1 MTSPLCIPTL
11 SKSILVLSLFRFI
24 SIHNCSTSSSGVVQ
38 NSSNTFHPFL
48 VVSKIYSF
56 PGSTCLLIKAPH
68 SNDWQNLGATS
79 TGKTSN
85 SSLDR
90 RDEPSDIPRRRVPP
104 SDFARRL
111 KPFQHSQGT
120 SEELQGQILY
130 NCSLSVQAKSMKAIS
145 CTEYWEKCLLRE
157 ANTRLV

>member
-1 MTSPLCIPTL
+1 MVLLLHSEHHYMTFSKIHVNILMTSPLCIPTL

-85 SSLDR
+85 SSLDKGWTEWYPAKKSPAIWLR
-90 RDEPSDIPRRRVPP
+90 PQVKTLSTFTRNIGGI
-104 SDFARRL
+104 AR
-111 KPFQHSQGT
+111 S
-120 SEELQGQILY
+120 
-130 NCSLSVQAKSMKAIS
+130 
-145 CTEYWEKCLLRE
+145 
-157 ANTRLV
+157 NTV